1 VARAS
6 RPWITRKMRVPLRL
20 LEGESKLATTLK
32 RLLVGRAKRTE
43 QAIHE
48 RLTKKTGLAV
58 FASDALSSTAYAS
71 EEILL
76 VLAVAYAA
84 GQANAFNYV
93 VPITFVIAVVLTI
106 VAISYRQT
114 IHAYPSGGGAYI
126 VAKENLGTTPGLV
139 AAAALLVD
147 YILTVS
153 VSIAAGVAAIT
164 SAAQGTKW
172 AWLDQHKVFL
182 CLVLIGF
189 IALANLRGVRE
200 SGALF
205 AGPTYV
211 FVISFLFM
219 IGYGILHYFLYPGS
233 VVPAVTE
240 HLKLAEGYHL
250 QPLTLFLLLGA
261 FSNGCVALTG
271 TEAISNGIPAFKQPE
286 SRNAATT
293 LTWMAVLLTTMF
305 IGTSLMAYFYH
316 VQPHDNETVISQF
329 ARIIFTGRLGWFY
342 YVIQTATALILIL
355 AANTSFA
362 DFPRLASLLARDRFM
377 PRQFATRGDKL
388 VFSNGIIILAV
399 FSGILVAAF
408 GGDTSRLIPL
418 YAVGVFLSFTL
429 SQTGMV
435 RHWLKAGRALKAA
448 REALRNEGSD
458 DNQKPNAAGVSTENI
473 RASSPI
479 DRANELKQAAHWKKS
494 IVINGLGAGATF
506 IVLVVLVIT
515 KFIHGAWIVVV
526 LIPILVALFRAVHRH
541 YLDVATQLTT
551 EGLERLRPIRHEVI
565 VPISGMHRGVLRAL
579 EYAKA
584 IAPEHVTAVYINLDE
599 EATQKLRTKWSD
611 WGEGVELVVIASPY
625 RSLVGPLSRYVD
637 RRIRTNENQMVTVVL
652 PEFVPVKW
660 WQHLLHNQSSLML
673 KGAMLFK
680 PNVIVTSVPYHLK
693 ARNKN
698 GR

>member
-1 VARAS
+1 
-6 RPWITRKMRVPLRL
+6 
-20 LEGESKLATTLK
+20 LATTLK

-76 VLAVAYAA
+76 VLAVAYAY

-93 VPITFVIAVVLTI
+93 APITLVIAVVLTI

-126 VAKENLGTTPGLV
+126 VAKENLGTTAGLV

-147 YILTVS
+147 YVLTVS

-164 SAAQGTKW
+164 SAAQGTRW
-172 AWLDQHKVFL
+172 AWLDHHRIFL
-182 CLVLIGF
+182 CLILITF

-200 SGALF
+200 SGSIF
-205 AGPTYV
+205 AAPTYA
-211 FVISFLFM
+211 FVVSFLFM
-219 IGYGILHYFLYPGS
+219 VGYGLLHYVLNPHIATPVAAES
-233 VVPAVTE
+233 
-240 HLKLAEGYHL
+240 LKLAEGYHL

-271 TEAISNGIPAFKQPE
+271 IEAISNGIPAFKQPE
-286 SRNAATT
+286 ARNAATT

-316 VQPHDNETVISQF
+316 VRPHENETVISQF
-329 ARIIFTGRLGWFY
+329 ARIIFTGPMGWFY
-342 YVIQTATALILIL
+342 YVIQGTTALILIL

-399 FSGILVAAF
+399 FSGVLVTAF

-435 RHWLKAGRALKAA
+435 RHWLKAGRALKSAA
-448 REALRNEGSD
+448 EPSTAAEAAASVEGHEPDRADARADNPGGSNQMAQANEG
-458 DNQKPNAAGVSTENI
+458 E
-473 RASSPI
+473 
-479 DRANELKQAAHWKKS
+479 EAAHWRKS
-494 IVINGLGAGATF
+494 IVVNGLGAIATF

-515 KFIHGAWIVVV
+515 KFVHGAWIVVA
-526 LIPILVALFRAVHRH
+526 LIPFLVAAFRAVHRH
-541 YLDVATQLTT
+541 YQDVANQLTT
-551 EGLERLRPIRHEVI
+551 QGLEGPRPIRHEVI
-565 VPISGMHRGVLRAL
+565 VPISGIHRGVLKAL

-584 IAPEHVTAVYINLDE
+584 IAPEHVTAVYINLDY
-599 EATQKLRTKWSD
+599 EATQKLRAKWSE
-611 WGEGVELVVIASPY
+611 WGAGVELVVIASPY
-625 RSLVGPLSRYVD
+625 RSLIGPLIRYVD
-637 RRIRTNENQMVTVVL
+637 RRTRQHEDQMVTVVL
-652 PEFVPVKW
+652 PEFVPAKW
-660 WQHLLHNQSSLML
+660 WHHLLHNQSSLML
-673 KGAMLFK
+673 KGALLFK

-693 ARNKN
+693 SLKEN
-698 GR
+698 GNGKQSEKQH